1 MIIILFLEIDKICV
15 KRQKGFIMQVNE
27 SRISGGRVGRER
39 AGCRCKVSVIAR
51 WISEGYKGGVVT
63 G

>member
-1 MIIILFLEIDKICV
+1 
-15 KRQKGFIMQVNE
+15 MQVKE
-27 SRISGGRVGRER
+27 SRISAAGKGERES
-39 AGCRCKVSVIAR
+39 GCRCKVSVIAR

>member
-1 MIIILFLEIDKICV
+1 
-15 KRQKGFIMQVNE
+15 MQVKE
-27 SRISGGRVGRER
+27 SRISAAGKGERER
-39 AGCRCKVSVIAR
+39 ESGCRCKVSVIAR

>member
-1 MIIILFLEIDKICV
+1 
-15 KRQKGFIMQVNE
+15 MQVNE
-27 SRISGGRVGRER
+27 SRISGRVGRER
-39 AGCRCKVSVIAR
+39 ERERERESECRCKVSVIAR